1 MMKKTEKIGVVLA
14 QVGTPEAPTKEALHP
29 YLKNFLSDE
38 RIIDASRWWW
48 LPLLHGVIL
57 RTRPAKMAHHYA
69 DIWTKK
75 GSPLLDLSQRQVA
88 GVQKRLGKKYKVVL
102 GFAYVEPSM
111 NSAMKQLEDEGITR
125 IVVLPMFPQFST
137 TTTASV
143 YDEIMFHALGRQK
156 RRGKP
161 IKKYS
166 PALRF
171 IPPFY
176 DDPAYM
182 KVLAENLKKQMR
194 KLKHRP
200 TKIMI
205 SYHGIPKSY
214 VDEGDPYPEQ
224 CNETTQLLV
233 KAMGWKDDYYMQTY
247 QSRFGRAEWLQP
259 YTQVELPKWI
269 EEGVKRPYIVSPG
282 FTTDCLETIHELGIE
297 AEELIEEAG
306 GDPKRLA
313 RANCLNDDPAWL
325 DYIAELVEKNA
336 SGW

>member
-1 MMKKTEKIGVVLA
+1 MKQSDKIGVILA
-14 QVGTPEAPTKEALHP
+14 QVGTPEAPTKEALYP
-29 YLKNFLSDE
+29 YLRNFLSDE
-38 RIIDASRWWW
+38 RIIDSPRWWW

-57 RTRPAKMAHHYA
+57 RSRPAKMAKHYQ

-75 GSPLLDLSQRQVA
+75 GSPLLALSQVQVA
-88 GVQKRLGKKYKVVL
+88 GVQKRLGNHYKVVL

-111 NSAMKQLEDEGITR
+111 NSAMQQLEDAGISR
-125 IVVLPMFPQFST
+125 IVVLPMFPQYST

-143 YDEIMFHALGRQK
+143 YDEIMFYALGRQK

-161 IKKYS
+161 VKKYS

-171 IPPFY
+171 IAPFY

-182 KVLAENLKKQMR
+182 KVLASHLKKQLK
-194 KLKHRP
+194 KLKHKP

-224 CNETTQLLV
+224 CNETTRRLV
-233 KAMGWKDDYYMQTY
+233 KAMGWKPDYYMQTY

-269 EEGVKRPYIVSPG
+269 EEGVERPYIVSPG
-282 FTTDCLETIHELGIE
+282 FTTDCLETIHELDIE

-306 GDPKRLA
+306 GDPSVLA

-325 DYIAELVEKNA
+325 DYMTGLIKKNA

>member
-1 MMKKTEKIGVVLA
+1 MNYSNKIGVVLA
-14 QVGTPEAPTKEALHP
+14 QIGTPEAPTKKAVHQ
-29 YLKNFLSDE
+29 YLKNFLSDD
-38 RIIDASRWWW
+38 RIIDSPRWWW
-48 LPLLHGVIL
+48 IPLLNGVIL
-57 RTRPAKMAHHYA
+57 PRRSKKMADHYQ

-75 GSPLLDLSQRQVA
+75 GSPLLDLSQAQVR
-88 GVQKRLGKKYKVVL
+88 GVQERLGSDFKVVL

-111 NSAMKQLEDEGITR
+111 NSAMKLLEEEGVTR
-125 IVVLPMFPQFST
+125 IVVLPLFPQYST

-143 YDEIMFHALGRQK
+143 YDQIMFYALGREK

-161 IKKYS
+161 VKKYS

-176 DDPAYM
+176 DDPNYM
-182 KVLAENLKKQMR
+182 NVLAANLKKQLE
-194 KLKHRP
+194 KLEHKP
-200 TKIMI
+200 TRIML

-214 VDEGDPYPEQ
+214 VDEGDPYPQQ
-224 CNETTQLLV
+224 CNETTRLLAT
-233 KAMGWKDDYYMQTY
+233 AMGWNEGEYMQSY

-269 EEGVKRPYIVSPG
+269 KEGVERPYIISPG

-306 GDPKRLA
+306 GDPTTLG
-313 RANCLNDDPAWL
+313 RAECLNDDPAWL
-325 DYIAELVEKNA
+325 DYVAALVKKNA

>member
-1 MMKKTEKIGVVLA
+1 MTNSSKIGVILA
-14 QVGTPEAPTKEALHP
+14 QVGTPEAPTKEALYP
-29 YLKNFLSDE
+29 YLRNFLSDE
-38 RIIDASRWWW
+38 RIIDAPRWWW

-57 RTRPAKMAHHYA
+57 RSRPKKIAKHYA

-75 GSPLLDLSQRQVA
+75 GSPLLDLSRAQVR
-88 GVQKRLGKKYKVVL
+88 GVQKRLGSRYKVVL

-111 NSAMKQLEDEGITR
+111 NSAMKELEEAGISR
-125 IVVLPMFPQFST
+125 IVILPLFPQYST

-156 RRGKP
+156 RKGKP
-161 IKKYS
+161 VKKYS

-171 IPPFY
+171 TPPFY
-176 DDPAYM
+176 DDPEYM
-182 KVLAENLKKQMR
+182 KVLATNLKKQIS
-194 KLKHRP
+194 KLKQKP
-200 TKIMI
+200 TRIMI

-214 VDEGDPYPEQ
+214 VDEGDPYPVQ
-224 CNETTQLLV
+224 CEETTRLLAS
-233 KAMGWKDDYYMQTY
+233 AMKWKTDYYMQTY

-259 YTQVELPKWI
+259 YTQVELPRWVA
-269 EEGVKRPYIVSPG
+269 EGVERPYIISPG

-306 GDPKRLA
+306 GDPSVLG

-325 DYIAELVEKNA
+325 DYMAELIRRNA
-336 SGW
+336 NGW